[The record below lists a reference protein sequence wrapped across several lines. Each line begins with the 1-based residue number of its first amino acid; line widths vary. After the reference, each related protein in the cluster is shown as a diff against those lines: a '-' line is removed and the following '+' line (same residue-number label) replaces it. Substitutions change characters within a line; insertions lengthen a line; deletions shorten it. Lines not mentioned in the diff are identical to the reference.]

1 MKAQRDVWLMVIPGT
16 QEAPGRSTET
26 VRRHALEKRDKLL
39 DQVQVL
45 EVKLGITARWRPGNP
60 EWIAAKKLV
69 SLATYQSSLDKLEGL
84 IVARMFELTKMNMSR
99 TGNLIQ
105 FTDIVFTKYYRRLQ
119 ASKAHR

>member
-1 MKAQRDVWLMVIPGT
+1 M
-16 QEAPGRSTET
+16 
-26 VRRHALEKRDKLL
+26 EKRDKLL